1 MPSFKSVST
10 AVKDKMP
17 NLSTTYQNA
26 KGTISG
32 WAKGLRGQKPAP
44 SLGTVALAKPGGMS
58 LQKKVALGTAAGLAT
73 TATVGG
79 LAYMYT
85 RPETIEGMRNH
96 VQGAHEGL
104 RGLVGHEQPTGLTSM
119 ASLEQPAGFA
129 GIPMGAHDYQTVM

>member
-1 MPSFKSVST
+1 MGKRLKRSKTCPFTGNSSIGK
-10 AVKDKMP
+10 AR
-17 NLSTTYQNA
+17 
-26 KGTISG
+26 
-32 WAKGLRGQKPAP
+32 WHEPA
-44 SLGTVALAKPGGMS
+44 
-58 LQKKVALGTAAGLAT
+58 KKVALGTAAGLAT